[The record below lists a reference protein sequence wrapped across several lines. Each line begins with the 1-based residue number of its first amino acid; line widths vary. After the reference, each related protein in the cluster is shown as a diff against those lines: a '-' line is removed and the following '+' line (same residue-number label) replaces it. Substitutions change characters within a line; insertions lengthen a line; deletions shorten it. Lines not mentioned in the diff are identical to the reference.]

1 MKARR
6 QPCLQS
12 GLGRGQINARHANLG
27 QSKLTRPDLDLG
39 PEFKKVVLS
48 TFSSHP
54 PIVESPAL
62 PPVWELVW
70 ADESATQA
78 FATQLA
84 HSLATWVG
92 GRDASIELR
101 GQLGAGKTT
110 LVRHLLR
117 AAGVQGRI
125 KSPTYAVVEPHQA
138 VSESGVWPIW
148 HFDFYRFNDPQEW
161 EDAGFRDIF
170 AGPGLKL
177 MEWPDKVAGQLPPP
191 DWVITLEAI
200 DEDHRRVRIHAPTSK
215 GQAWLLA
222 HMKGAAH
229 GA

>member
-1 MKARR
+1 M
-6 QPCLQS
+6 
-12 GLGRGQINARHANLG
+12 G
-27 QSKLTRPDLDLG
+27 QSQLTRPDLNLG
-39 PEFKKVVLS
+39 PEFKKVDLS

-62 PPVWELVW
+62 PPVWEGVW

-84 HSLATWVG
+84 RSLATWPG
-92 GRDASIELR
+92 GRDARIELR
-101 GQLGAGKTT
+101 GPLGAGKTT
-110 LVRHLLR
+110 FVRHLLR
-117 AAGVQGRI
+117 AAGVSGRI

-138 VSESGVWPIW
+138 LTESGIWPIW

-170 AGPGLKL
+170 GGPGLKL

-191 DWVITLEAI
+191 DWVIALEAQ
-200 DEDHRRVRIHAPTSK
+200 DENQRRVRIHAATAK
-215 GQAWLLA
+215 GQAWLQA
-222 HMKGAAH
+222 HTKGADR